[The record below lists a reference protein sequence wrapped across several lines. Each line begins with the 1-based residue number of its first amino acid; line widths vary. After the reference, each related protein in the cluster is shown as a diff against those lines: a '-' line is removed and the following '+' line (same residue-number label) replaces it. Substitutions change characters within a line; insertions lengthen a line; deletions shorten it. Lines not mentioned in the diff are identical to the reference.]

1 MELQQRVNLFL
12 GIITMNSTI
21 KKKPTRMCISCR
33 QKIVRITMVRL
44 QQKENKILTY
54 QGSGRSFYLCHKCI
68 DDEKKIRRLSKRF
81 KEDFRQFNKFLKE
94 LVENG

>member
-68 DDEKKIRRLSKRF
+68 NDEKKNQKIIKAFQRRF
-81 KEDFRQFNKFLKE
+81 QTI
-94 LVENG
+94 

>member
-12 GIITMNSTI
+12 GIMTMNLII

-33 QKIVRITMVRL
+33 QKIVRIAMIRL
-44 QQKENKILTY
+44 QQRENKILTY
-54 QGSGRSFYLCHKCI
+54 QGTGRSFYVCYKCI
-68 DDEKKIRRLSKRF
+68 NDEKKIRRLSKRF
-81 KEDFRQFNKFLKE
+81 KEDFKQFNKFLKE